1 MARTKRKINP
11 LVREESSAPAGKRYK
26 TAAYVRLS
34 VEDGGKPGADTID
47 GQKALLTSFIE
58 SKPDMEL
65 VAVFCD
71 NGRTGTDFERPQ
83 FEKMREEV
91 CSTSNRHFHVSRYH
105 RSCREGLVAGTR
117 TTVRQPPND
126 AAAPVAARLT
136 ERIAPCANQKRG
148 RAAASWSG

>member
-34 VEDGGKPGADTID
+34 AEDGGKPGADTID

-83 FEKMREEV
+83 FEKMMEEV
-91 CSTSNRHFHVSRYH
+91 RKGRVNCIAVKACRVLVVTTRKPVTIWSVFSRFSASVLSRSTTI
-105 RSCREGLVAGTR
+105 LI
-117 TTVRQPPND
+117 
-126 AAAPVAARLT
+126 L
-136 ERIAPCANQKRG
+136 
-148 RAAASWSG
+148 